1 MSAVR
6 CPLLLKIATFS
17 LKGVRKTLPVCP
29 PQSLRTSAVT
39 KLEIIFA
46 RTTLEGV
53 LPYKFRRNRL
63 PDSLRSEAIIKK
75 AETSRQ
81 GSGSACGTMGLF
93 ESYIIPLTMIKESSY
108 IHIIVIFDT
117 PVKHFI
123 AFSMIVIGMPFTYQ
137 VEKS

>member
-1 MSAVR
+1 MPSFTLSKLNFPDSYSRLNRNTFTNIRRLRDKTKVKNISQLTTPIGA
-6 CPLLLKIATFS
+6 LLCKFRQTCFRVLSTQGCRYNKKAGA
-17 LKGVRKTLPVCP
+17 LKG
-29 PQSLRTSAVT
+29 
-39 KLEIIFA
+39 
-46 RTTLEGV
+46 
-53 LPYKFRRNRL
+53 
-63 PDSLRSEAIIKK
+63 
-75 AETSRQ
+75 
-81 GSGSACGTMGLF
+81 SGFTRGTMGLF